1 MKETYKYGAVYWRY
15 GSKNWQDAET
25 LEDLVS
31 TIAYGSDNGDLAY
44 NEDDFYELTDEGWV
58 SIDEEIIKDLFDE
71 HEARESQRYKKYAA
85 TRKEQPW
92 QVRIRYPQNVE
103 EIWNRFETKA
113 EAEAELENL
122 DPRLEAII
130 VRHGEKDLW

>member
-15 GSKNWQDAET
+15 GSKHWEDGET
-25 LEDLVS
+25 LEDVVN

-58 SIDEEIIKDLFDE
+58 SIDEEIIKDLFDQHDE
-71 HEARESQRYKKYAA
+71 RERKSYKYYETK
-85 TRKEQPW
+85 RKEKPW
-92 QVRIRYPQNVE
+92 QIRIVYPQKTE
-103 EIWNRFETKA
+103 QIWDRYETKS